1 MFCEKAVAPPV
12 PTSPLP
18 GVVPVLVSDDATGQV
33 PANSQPTP
41 DTVESGV
48 GLGTGLGVGLS
59 ARLQANP
66 FPVYDNLAAKLIATT
81 SMPDPVVAHVLAVAS
96 AYAYSDAA
104 TESMMLARMGLTRN
118 HCMTV
123 SQNVDGMFI
132 DSSAHLLQSS
142 DGSVAI
148 LAYRGTR
155 PTNALEWLSDS
166 DVYPAHVA
174 TPFPGSEATYSIHSG
189 FYRNVLSTRY
199 EVVTALTRALE
210 GRSVLDDGS
219 TDGPELPNDGLMQS
233 PLKALYVTG
242 HSLGGAMASL
252 LTVMLAIEP
261 VYSEVFSSVLRG
273 VYTFGQPM
281 VGSPAF
287 AAACNGD
294 PFLRSNVV
302 RYVYRKDPVPSL
314 PPRETDPFAH
324 FGQEFRYTDQFLWTD
339 HSDHPVKQIGLAQ
352 GLIEAPFG
360 YVAKEFRRLRGIP
373 LQFSFYDHS
382 PANYISSLTPP
393 GMGNELGDKYLV
405 PGN

>member
-1 MFCEKAVAPPV
+1 MYREKAIAPPV

-18 GVVPVLVSDDATGQV
+18 GVIPVLVPDESVQPVDTTAAT
-33 PANSQPTP
+33 PAAEPGP
-41 DTVESGV
+41 

-59 ARLQANP
+59 ARLHANP
-66 FPVYDNLAAKLIATT
+66 FPVYKDLTSKLISTT
-81 SMPDPVVAHVLAVAS
+81 SMPDPVVSHVLAVTA

-104 TESMMLARMGLTRN
+104 TESMMVARMGLTGN

-123 SQNVDGMFI
+123 SQRVDAMFVN
-132 DSSAHLLQSS
+132 SSAHVIQSS
-142 DGSVAI
+142 DGSVVI
-148 LAYRGTR
+148 LAYRGT
-155 PTNALEWLSDS
+155 PPSQTFDWLTDE
-166 DVYPAHVA
+166 DVYPAQIA
-174 TPFPGSEATYSIHSG
+174 IPFPGSDLTYAIHAG

-210 GRSVLDDGS
+210 GRSVLADGS
-219 TDGPELPNDGLMQS
+219 PEDEQLPNGGLM
-233 PLKALYVTG
+233 PGPMKALYITG
-242 HSLGGAMASL
+242 HSLGGAMAAL

-261 VYSEVFSSVLRG
+261 VYSEVFRSVLRG
-273 VYTFGQPM
+273 AYTFGQPM
-281 VGSPAF
+281 VGSPSF

-294 PFLRSNVV
+294 PFLRSNLV

-324 FGQEFRYTDQFLWTD
+324 FGQEFRYSEQFLWAD
-339 HSDHPVKQIGLAQ
+339 HSDHPVKQIGIGQGLLEAPLGFLAQ
-352 GLIEAPFG
+352 QFRQL
-360 YVAKEFRRLRGIP
+360 RRLP
-373 LQFSFYDHS
+373 FQFSFYDHS